1 MNNRKK
7 VLLVEDSFPT
17 QSLIKNI
24 LSSHDLEVIAVAS
37 NKKAKQLV
45 DEYDFHLIILDVNL
59 EDGPSQSFMEYIHNK
74 NNRLP
79 VVVLTADLENRI
91 ISDFYEL
98 GAKDFLHKPINVY
111 LFSRKI
117 ISAVESY
124 SVELEELR
132 KTVLLERI
140 MHDKDQEEALAF
152 YVYDHIIKQNIQE
165 LVGIE
170 HASLSH
176 GKFCGDILMQVV
188 KPNGNLMI
196 ILADATGHGMAA
208 ALTIYP
214 MVTTFTAL
222 VNKGFS
228 TAAILLELNKKHAQ
242 TVPHNRFI
250 SCIMIEILYQEN
262 EISIW
267 NAGMPDVLLMDKSHQ
282 PLTRVKS
289 KNMALGIL
297 SNDTVKTKFDRF
309 SLDEVG
315 FAMLM
320 SDGVIENKISDGKLL
335 SFQEIYQDLESSRM
349 HPLDIINKYHAL
361 SESIDDVDDMSFSY
375 VDFCKVKESL
385 SNLVQQDDSIKD
397 IGNIELCSTFQG
409 KSLANEEIVSSFITM
424 LETYSFSADFLQK
437 VFLVLTEL
445 VSNAIDHGVLSLSS
459 GLKEKDFCVYL
470 DQRSEGLRNVL
481 DDEFIEIT
489 IKWVSK
495 DMRMMVDVKD
505 SGSGY
510 DLSALD
516 SDDTDGLHGRGIK
529 LIRKISESFYYDKTE
544 NKTTVL
550 IA

>member
-1 MNNRKK
+1 MNNKK
-7 VLLVEDSFPT
+7 KILLVEDSFPT
-17 QSLIKNI
+17 QSLIRNI
-24 LSSHDLEVIAVAS
+24 LSSHELEVIIVAS
-37 NKKAKQLV
+37 NKEAKKMV
-45 DEYDFHLIILDVNL
+45 DENEFHLIILDVNL
-59 EDGPSQSFMEYIHNK
+59 EDGPSQSFMKYIHEK
-74 NNRLP
+74 NSRLP
-79 VVVLTADLENRI
+79 VVVLTGDLENKI

-117 ISAVESY
+117 ISVIESY

-152 YVYDHIIKQNIQE
+152 YVYDHIINKNIKE
-165 LVGIE
+165 LDGVE

-196 ILADATGHGMAA
+196 MLADATGHGMAA

-214 MVTTFTAL
+214 MVTTFTSL
-222 VNKGFS
+222 INKGFS
-228 TAAILLELNKKHAQ
+228 TAAILLELNKKHTQ

-250 SCIMIEILYQEN
+250 SCIMIEVLYQEN

-267 NAGMPDVLLMDKSHQ
+267 NAGMPDVLLMDKNNQ
-282 PLTRVKS
+282 PFTRVKS

-297 SNDTVKTKFDRF
+297 SNDLITTKFDRF
-309 SLDEVG
+309 SLEEVG

-320 SDGVIENKISDGKLL
+320 SDGVIENKIANGKLL
-335 SFQEIYQDLESSRM
+335 SFQEIYQDLESNRL
-349 HPLDIINKYHAL
+349 HPLDVINKYHAL
-361 SESIDDVDDMSFSY
+361 SESIDDADDMSFSY
-375 VDFCKVKESL
+375 VDFFKVKKSL
-385 SNLVQQDDSIKD
+385 SNILQTDQSRKD
-397 IGNIELCSTFQG
+397 IGDIEFRSVLMG
-409 KSLANEEIVSSFITM
+409 KALANEEIVSSFITM
-424 LETYSFSADFLQK
+424 LEKYPFPTDFLQK

-459 GLKEKDFCVYL
+459 ELKEKNFFEYL
-470 DQRSEGLRNVL
+470 EQRSEGLKKVL
-481 DDEFIEIT
+481 DNDFIEIT
-489 IKWVSK
+489 VEWLAK
-495 DMRMMVDVKD
+495 DMRMMIGVKD
-505 SGSGY
+505 SGKGY
-510 DLSALD
+510 DVSVLGD
-516 SDDTDGLHGRGIK
+516 SDDTELHGRGLK
-529 LIRKISESFYYDKTE
+529 LIRKVSESYCYDKTE